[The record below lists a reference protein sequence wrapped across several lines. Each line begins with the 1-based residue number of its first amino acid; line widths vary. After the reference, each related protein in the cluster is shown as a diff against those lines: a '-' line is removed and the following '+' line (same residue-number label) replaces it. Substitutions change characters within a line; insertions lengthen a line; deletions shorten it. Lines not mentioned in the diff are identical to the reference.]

1 MDLGSVFKLSLYGLT
16 ALVGAI
22 LGAAEGEGAVAGIGR
37 HGLVLPFLSLPIVV
51 CGYLVTERRRRK
63 AGTNGTGLNSA
74 WANVLG
80 LVALVATGYEFT
92 SENREGKLL
101 AGTHLLLYATW
112 IVLFQQKTVRLY
124 WFLMAL
130 GILQLAVASVLT
142 SKGWFGFCSLGYTFG
157 AVWTLSIFSLWRAE
171 QHFEDE
177 ERIMEA
183 TGMNDPDYKYGGKY
197 RLLSAQER
205 ARLGI

>member
-1 MDLGSVFKLSLYGLT
+1 MDLGTVFKLSLYGLT

-22 LGAAEGEGAVAGIGR
+22 LGAAEGEGSASNSTGND
-37 HGLVLPFLSLPIVV
+37 LVLPFLSLPVVV
-51 CGYLVTERRRRK
+51 CGYLLTERRR
-63 AGTNGTGLNSA
+63 AGPVDEWHRTEFRVGECLWGSSHLI
-74 WANVLG
+74 
-80 LVALVATGYEFT
+80 ATAYEFL

-142 SKGWFGFCSLGYTFG
+142 HKGWFGFCAVAYMFWRGLDPVDLFVVACG
-157 AVWTLSIFSLWRAE
+157 AVF
-171 QHFEDE
+171 
-177 ERIMEA
+177 
-183 TGMNDPDYKYGGKY
+183 
-197 RLLSAQER
+197 
-205 ARLGI
+205 